1 MGEPRLLK
9 KYPNRRLYDTHL
21 SRYVT
26 VADVRALIDSGTR
39 PRIVEQRSGRDITC
53 SVLLQV
59 VAELESGGAQPR
71 LSEDFLNDLIRSY
84 ALLPAE
90 STRTQ
95 LEAQMRA
102 QVSGARVDGA
112 APAARA

>member
-26 VADVRALIDSGTR
+26 VADVRALIDGGTR

-59 VAELESGGAQPR
+59 VADLESAGQSR

-90 STRTQ
+90 ATRGL
-95 LEAQMRA
+95 LEAQLHA
-102 QVSGARVDGA
+102 QLAGARSD
-112 APAARA
+112 APQPARA

>member
-26 VADVRALIDSGTR
+26 VADVRALIDAGTR
-39 PRIVEQRSGRDITC
+39 PRIIEQRTGRDITC

-59 VAELESGGAQPR
+59 VAEMETAGPPR

-84 ALLPAE
+84 AVVPAE
-90 STRTQ
+90 ATRALLDSQ
-95 LEAQMRA
+95 LRA
-102 QVSGARVDGA
+102 QLA
-112 APAARA
+112 AARSP